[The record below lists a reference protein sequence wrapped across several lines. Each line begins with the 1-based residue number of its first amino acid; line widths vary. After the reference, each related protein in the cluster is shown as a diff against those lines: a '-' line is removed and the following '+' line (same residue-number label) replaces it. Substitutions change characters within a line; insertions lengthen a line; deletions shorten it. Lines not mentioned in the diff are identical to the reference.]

1 LGVLREPDPYFDS
14 FTGLV
19 AARALSTAVMLGVFE
34 ALHESPASAA
44 GLAER
49 LSLDP
54 LGTETLLT
62 TLQTL
67 GYVEADGD
75 AFRNAAVA
83 ERQLVSS
90 SPESIATFVGAQADL
105 HWATLALLPEAVR
118 DGKAYAMHEERHDET
133 DRWRAYIRGLFE
145 ISRPEHEANAALV
158 PVENPRRLVDVA
170 GGHGAFSMA
179 MCRRHPGLE
188 ATVLDLPPSAA
199 VGREIVEEQGFSD
212 RVSFQEGD
220 VFEVGLGEDVD
231 VVSAFNLIHHLPE
244 ERDLELC
251 RMARAALRAGGC
263 LVIGDSAR
271 PEPGEEV
278 SEHGA
283 ISSLLFYAWS
293 HSRNFTPSEIRGW
306 MREAGFAEVETHR
319 NERSPW
325 RIVVVGR

>member
-1 LGVLREPDPYFDS
+1 
-14 FTGLV
+14 
-19 AARALSTAVMLGVFE
+19 MLGVFE

-54 LGTETLLT
+54 LGAETLLT

-75 AFRNAAVA
+75 VFRNTAVS

-105 HWATLALLPEAVR
+105 HWETLALLPEAVR
-118 DGKAYAMHEERHDET
+118 DGTAYAMHEERQDET

-158 PVENPRRLVDVA
+158 PVEKPRRLVDVA

-179 MCRRHPGLE
+179 MCGRHPGLE
-188 ATVLDLPPSAA
+188 ATVLDLPPSVA

-244 ERDLELC
+244 ERDRELC
-251 RMARAALRAGGC
+251 RMARAALRPGGC
-263 LVIGDSAR
+263 FVIGDSAR

>member
-1 LGVLREPDPYFDS
+1 
-14 FTGLV
+14 V
-19 AARALSTAVMLGVFE
+19 AARALSTAVMLGVFD

-44 GLAER
+44 ELAER

-54 LGTETLLT
+54 LGAETLLT
-62 TLQTL
+62 ALLTL
-67 GYVEADGD
+67 GYVEAGEGERL
-75 AFRNAAVA
+75 RNAPVS

-118 DGKAYAMHEERHDET
+118 DGKAYAMHEERHDES
-133 DRWRAYIRGLFE
+133 DRWRAYIRGLYE
-145 ISRPEHEANAALV
+145 ISRPEHEANAAMV
-158 PVENPRRLVDVA
+158 PIEDPRRLVDVA
-170 GGHGAFSMA
+170 GGHGGFSMA
-179 MCRRHPGLE
+179 MCHRHPGLW

-199 VGREIVEEQGFSD
+199 VGREIVAEEGFSD
-212 RVSFQEGD
+212 RIEFREGD

-231 VVSAFNLIHHLPE
+231 VVSVFNLIHHLPE
-244 ERDLELC
+244 ERDRELC
-251 RMARAALRAGGC
+251 RMARTALRPGGC

-271 PEPGEEV
+271 PEPGEQV
-278 SEHGA
+278 SELGA

-293 HSRNFTPSEIRGW
+293 HSRNFRPSEIRAW
-306 MREAGFAEVETHR
+306 MREAGFDEVETHR

>member
-1 LGVLREPDPYFDS
+1 
-14 FTGLV
+14 
-19 AARALSTAVMLGVFE
+19 MLGVFE
-34 ALHESPASAA
+34 ALHEAPATAA
-44 GLAER
+44 ELAER

-54 LGTETLLT
+54 LGAETLLT
-62 TLQTL
+62 TLLTL
-67 GYVEADGD
+67 GYVEPDEDGRL
-75 AFRNAAVA
+75 RNSSVS
-83 ERQLVSS
+83 EEQLVSS

-105 HWATLALLPEAVR
+105 HWQTLALLPEAVR
-118 DGKAYAMHEERHDET
+118 DGKAYAMHEERRGET

-145 ISRPEHEANAALV
+145 ISRHEHDANAAMV

-188 ATVLDLPPSAA
+188 ATVLDLPPGAA
-199 VGREIVEEQGFSD
+199 VGSEIVAEQGFSD
-212 RVSFQEGD
+212 RISFQEGD
-220 VFEVGLGEDVD
+220 VFELGLGEDVD
-231 VVSAFNLIHHLPE
+231 VVSVFNLIHHLPE
-244 ERDLELC
+244 ERDRELC
-251 RMARAALRAGGC
+251 RMARSALRPGGC

-271 PEPGEEV
+271 PEPGEQV

-293 HSRNFTPSEIRGW
+293 HSRNFRPSEIRAW
-306 MREAGFAEVETHR
+306 MREAGFGEVETHR